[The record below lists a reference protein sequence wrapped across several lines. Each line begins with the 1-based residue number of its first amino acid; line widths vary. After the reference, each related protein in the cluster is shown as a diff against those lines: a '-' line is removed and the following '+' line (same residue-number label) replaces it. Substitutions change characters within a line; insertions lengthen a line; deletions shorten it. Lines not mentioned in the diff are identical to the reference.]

1 MKNVIA
7 KERIIFD
14 NYDMESYFENAKQCL
29 IDSGEEFDD
38 DEIYDNAYDI
48 CDMDFQMALEDLER
62 FFKDKEIICFGNVGL
77 WHGVYDG
84 GKIFNDFEEAFYTM
98 TKDCG
103 YFKIFDENGH
113 LFIHCSHHDGSN
125 NFEIKILNK
134 NGIDYYERWLESWND
149 KRSEREVHNQ
159 IVKRY
164 SVLPNFANKVYGLPK
179 VENIKPTKEELQKK
193 LFNKAKSFYS

>member
-14 NYDMESYFENAKQCL
+14 NYDMESYFEDVKQCL

-38 DEIYDNAYDI
+38 DEVYYNAYDI
-48 CDMDFQMALEDLER
+48 CDMDFQMALEDLKR
-62 FFKDKEIICFGNVGL
+62 FFEDKEIICFGNVGL

-84 GKIFNDFEEAFYTM
+84 GKIFDDFEKAFWDM
-98 TKDCG
+98 TKDCD
-103 YFKIFDENGH
+103 YFKIYDENGH